1 VIESVVNGMDTV
13 VSCDTDAVRGDRSRT
28 SYMNGLVMST
38 LDPRA
43 AGSSNEKP
51 YWGDARAWELLAQ
64 VVDGKLSVQAA
75 CERHRMRNEDVQEW
89 LRGFHRSALIAFDD
103 QLRRAL
109 IRQGATPEALGGPE
123 LSVSLA
129 DISIVDWIQAI
140 QLFAKHAVITV
151 MHEASESRLWCSKG
165 ALIDAES
172 GQLRGE
178 AAVYRIV
185 GLERGQV
192 VTELRAVRRERTIR
206 TSTQAL
212 LLEAARRKDE
222 AALLRRR
229 LGDLNRFFQS
239 VETSA
244 INRSLN
250 TVEAAV
256 LCLFGMPR
264 RLSDVLDES
273 DLGDVETLA
282 ALESLMRSG
291 HIVQARTPEPAPE
304 PAQAAVADDSAGN
317 RVLPVSFA
325 WPQERAIGQ
334 RNFRWLGSTLLMALI
349 VSLAAWLGAKS
360 SVSTQTLALAPLPPT
375 APTATVA
382 SGAAATAGAGAAA
395 PDTYAVAVRA
405 YPLDAT
411 LEVDGRDIGSG
422 FYHTRLPRDGTLH
435 ELRISAAGFV
445 PARILFVDAPPPL
458 DVRLEPLPVPQLAEP
473 AEGDATLTD
482 EGSAHTEPSTWSE
495 RRASAARRKNAA
507 RGELSAARRVTEV
520 PASATKKKPFVQ
532 IIEPPTPASLSSR
545 AE

>member
-1 VIESVVNGMDTV
+1 
-13 VSCDTDAVRGDRSRT
+13 
-28 SYMNGLVMST
+28 MNGLVMST
-38 LDPRA
+38 LDPRP
-43 AGSSNEKP
+43 AGSSTEKP

-89 LRGFHRSALIAFDD
+89 LRGFHRSALLAFDD

-109 IRQGATPEALGGPE
+109 IRQGAAPEALGGPE

-129 DISIVDWIQAI
+129 DVSIVDWLQAI

-151 MHEASESRLWCSKG
+151 MHGASESRLWCSKG
-165 ALIDAES
+165 VLIDAES
-172 GQLRGE
+172 GLLRGE

-222 AALLRRR
+222 VAMLRRR
-229 LGDLNRFFQS
+229 LGDLGRFFQS

-256 LCLFGMPR
+256 LRMFGVPR
-264 RLSDVLDES
+264 RLSEVLDES

-282 ALESLMRSG
+282 ALESLMRSA
-291 HIVQARTPEPAPE
+291 HLVEVRTPDPEPAPAPRAAPGDD
-304 PAQAAVADDSAGN
+304 PAGS

-325 WPQERAIGQ
+325 WPQEREIGQ
-334 RNFRWLGSTLLMALI
+334 RNYRWVGSTLLMALV

-360 SVSTQTLALAPLPPT
+360 SVSSQALALAPVPAS
-375 APTATVA
+375 APAPVA
-382 SGAAATAGAGAAA
+382 AE
-395 PDTYAVAVRA
+395 PDSYAVVVRA

-411 LEVDGRDIGSG
+411 IEVDGRDIGSG
-422 FYHTRLPRDGTLH
+422 IYRTRLLRDGTLH
-435 ELRISAAGFV
+435 ELRVSAGGFV
-445 PARILFVDAPPPL
+445 PARILFVDAAPPL
-458 DVRLEPLPVPQLAEP
+458 DIRLDPLPAPRIAEP
-473 AEGDATLTD
+473 AED
-482 EGSAHTEPSTWSE
+482 EAAPAAAVGAQPQAEPSTWSE

-507 RGELSAARRVTEV
+507 RSEMSAGRRDV

-532 IIEPPTPASLSSR
+532 IIEPDAPASLSSR
-545 AE
+545 SE

>member
-1 VIESVVNGMDTV
+1 
-13 VSCDTDAVRGDRSRT
+13 
-28 SYMNGLVMST
+28 MNGLVMST

-43 AGSSNEKP
+43 AGSSTEKP

-165 ALIDAES
+165 VLIDAES
-172 GQLRGE
+172 GRLRGE

-222 AALLRRR
+222 AAMLRRR
-229 LGDLNRFFQS
+229 LGDLSRFFQS

-256 LCLFGMPR
+256 LRMFGMPR

-282 ALESLMRSG
+282 ALESLMRSA
-291 HIVQARTPEPAPE
+291 HLIEARTPEPAPA
-304 PAQAAVADDSAGN
+304 PAQQAAAADDASGN

-325 WPQERAIGQ
+325 WPQERELGQ
-334 RNFRWLGSTLLMALI
+334 RNFRWVGTTLMMALV

-360 SVSTQTLALAPLPPT
+360 SVSSQALALSPAP
-375 APTATVA
+375 APAPA
-382 SGAAATAGAGAAA
+382 PAAAE
-395 PDTYAVAVRA
+395 PETYAVVVRA

-411 LEVDGRDIGSG
+411 LEVDGRDIGPG
-422 FYHTRLPRDGTLH
+422 VYRTRSSCSV
-435 ELRISAAGFV
+435 SAAGFV
-445 PARILFVDAPPPL
+445 PARILFVDAPPPIDIRL
-458 DVRLEPLPVPQLAEP
+458 DPLPAPPVAEP
-473 AEGDATLTD
+473 AEDAPLPALTS
-482 EGSAHTEPSTWSE
+482 EAYSRGEPSTWSE
-495 RRASAARRKNAA
+495 RRASAARRKNATRSEA
-507 RGELSAARRVTEV
+507 SASRRVTEV

-532 IIEPPTPASLSSR
+532 IIEPDVPASLSSR
-545 AE
+545 SE

>member
-1 VIESVVNGMDTV
+1 VIEAVVSGMDAM
-13 VSCDTDAVRGDRSRT
+13 VSCDTETARGGRSRT

-43 AGSSNEKP
+43 AGSSTEKP

-129 DISIVDWIQAI
+129 DVSIVDWIQAI

-165 ALIDAES
+165 VLIDAES
-172 GQLRGE
+172 GRLRGE

-222 AALLRRR
+222 VAMLRRR
-229 LGDLNRFFQS
+229 LGDLGRFFQS

-250 TVEAAV
+250 TVEAA
-256 LCLFGMPR
+256 LLRMFGVPR

-282 ALESLMRSG
+282 ALESLMRSA
-291 HIVQARTPEPAPE
+291 HLVEARTPEPE
-304 PAQAAVADDSAGN
+304 PAPAPQAAAADEPAGN

-325 WPQERAIGQ
+325 WPQERELGQ
-334 RNFRWLGSTLLMALI
+334 RNFRWLGSTLLMALL

-360 SVSTQTLALAPLPPT
+360 SVSSQAFALAPVPVPT
-375 APTATVA
+375 PAP
-382 SGAAATAGAGAAA
+382 AAAE
-395 PDTYAVAVRA
+395 PDTYAVVVRA
-405 YPLDAT
+405 YPLDAS

-422 FYHTRLPRDGTLH
+422 VYRTRLARDGTLH
-435 ELRISAAGFV
+435 ELRVSAAGFV
-445 PARILFVDAPPPL
+445 PARILFVDAAPPSDIRL
-458 DVRLEPLPVPQLAEP
+458 DPLPVPRAAEP
-473 AEGDATLTD
+473 AEPT
-482 EGSAHTEPSTWSE
+482 EGTAQTSDGSSQVEPSTWSE
-495 RRASAARRKNAA
+495 RRASAARRKSVTRSEGSSN
-507 RGELSAARRVTEV
+507 RRVSEV

-532 IIEPPTPASLSSR
+532 IIEPDAPASLSSR
-545 AE
+545 SE

>member
-1 VIESVVNGMDTV
+1 MDV
-13 VSCDTDAVRGDRSRT
+13 MVSCDTETAWGRRSRT
-28 SYMNGLVMST
+28 NYMNGLVMST
-38 LDPRA
+38 LDPTPA
-43 AGSSNEKP
+43 STGSEKP

-75 CERHRMRNEDVQEW
+75 CERHKMRSEDVQEW

-109 IRQGATPEALGGPE
+109 IRQGATPDAFGGPE

-129 DISIVDWIQAI
+129 DISIVDWLQAI

-151 MHEASESRLWCSKG
+151 MHGASESRLWCSKG
-165 ALIDAES
+165 MLIDAES
-172 GQLRGE
+172 GRLRGE

-212 LLEAARRKDE
+212 LLEAAQRKDE
-222 AALLRRR
+222 AAVLRRR
-229 LGDLNRFFQS
+229 LGDLERRFQS

-256 LCLFGMPR
+256 LRQFVGPR
-264 RLSDVLDES
+264 RLIDVLDES

-291 HIVQARTPEPAPE
+291 HLIEARSPAPE
-304 PAQAAVADDSAGN
+304 PVSPPVAAEPAHP

-325 WPQERAIGQ
+325 WPQEREISP
-334 RNFRWLGSTLLMALI
+334 RHFRWLGSTVLMALL
-349 VSLAAWLGAKS
+349 VSLAAWLGARWSTS
-360 SVSTQTLALAPLPPT
+360 SEVLALTPAR
-375 APTATVA
+375 
-382 SGAAATAGAGAAA
+382 AAA
-395 PDTYAVAVRA
+395 PTPVSAEPATYAVVVRA

-411 LEVDGRDIGSG
+411 LEIDGQDIGAG
-422 FYHTRLPRDGTLH
+422 FYRTRLPRDGSLH
-435 ELRISAAGFV
+435 ELRVSAAGFI
-445 PARILFVDAPPPL
+445 PARILFVDAAPPL
-458 DVRLEPLPVPQLAEP
+458 DVRLDPLPPARIAEP
-473 AEGDATLTD
+473 ADGVDGVAAASDAD
-482 EGSAHTEPSTWSE
+482 AHSEPSTWSE
-495 RRASAARRKNAA
+495 RRASAVRRKSTAHASDAASARRG
-507 RGELSAARRVTEV
+507 GESTTT
-520 PASATKKKPFVQ
+520 ASNKKKPFVQ
-532 IIEPPTPASLSSR
+532 IIEPDAPASLSSR